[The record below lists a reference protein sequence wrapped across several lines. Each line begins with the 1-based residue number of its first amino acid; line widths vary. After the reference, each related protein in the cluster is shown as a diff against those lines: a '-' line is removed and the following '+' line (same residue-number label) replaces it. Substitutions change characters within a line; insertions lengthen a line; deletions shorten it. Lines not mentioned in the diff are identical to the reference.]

1 MVYNSNME
9 NIILNDLFTKEEC
22 EELIAMIEH
31 ELKVRPHVDIKHDE
45 NNTLINQDNVVMKD
59 FNNGRIM
66 AEILPTPE
74 HIIEK
79 LKRTLKDSYGD
90 CEYIGTVFADY
101 QTRFGT
107 PRLGKH
113 HDVKDDTTLIDYQL
127 SSNTKWAI
135 NIDDVDYQLID
146 NQAVVL
152 RPFKQLHGRPDKKF
166 NDSEFVKMLFFFFT
180 KPRNRE

>member
-9 NIILNDLFTKEEC
+9 NIILNDVFTKEEC

-31 ELKVRPHVDIKHDE
+31 ELTVRPHVDIKHDE

-127 SSNTKWAI
+127 
-135 NIDDVDYQLID
+135 VD